1 MEKTRSP
8 GAPLGVVPISPQ
20 RIFQEVAN
28 QLRRTISEGR
38 LKPGDKLPPERELA
52 QMFGVSRNTMREALR
67 ALELSG
73 LIELRLGST
82 GGAFVL
88 PGSSNAVV
96 NGMRDLY
103 FLGAISPEDL
113 TDARVSVSAA
123 VLRMACDRMTEEDF
137 AALEANIAA
146 AERAHRS
153 GDFEERT
160 RHHQAFHVL
169 LARATRNPILIATT
183 EGIMEVT
190 RQFVNAIGPSGDQ
203 AYTLPSRKRLVA
215 HLRNRDAEAAVK
227 EMSTTLGKL
236 HRGYMVQ
243 ARGVKPGERV
253 TAAAP
258 AATPSRKRTAPS
270 RDAKAAPSKPAA
282 VKSRRKAR

>member
-1 MEKTRSP
+1 MENTRRP

-38 LKPGDKLPPERELA
+38 LKPGNKLPPERELA

-113 TDARVSVSAA
+113 TDARISVSAA
-123 VLRMACDRMTEEDF
+123 VLRMACERITEEDL

-153 GDFEERT
+153 GDFDERT

-190 RQFVNAIGPSGDQ
+190 RQFVNAIGPTEDQ
-203 AYTLPSRKRLVA
+203 NYTLPSRKRLVGY
-215 HLRNRDAEAAVK
+215 LRDRDVEAAVK
-227 EMSTTLGKL
+227 EMSTTLRKL
-236 HRGYMVQ
+236 HRGYLVQ
-243 ARGVKPGERV
+243 ARGVKPGQPV
-253 TAAAP
+253 ATAAAAP
-258 AATPSRKRTAPS
+258 PSRKR
-270 RDAKAAPSKPAA
+270 AAPAKGAGA
-282 VKSRRKAR
+282 RTRRKPTA